1 MSNVI
6 MGVLA
11 CALFIIL
18 ALASTLLL
26 GTNFLQASATGT
38 AAQIIQSLH
47 QMTEAAALYQTR
59 TGEPLMEGD
68 GSALI
73 PRFLS
78 HKPVHPWTAS
88 TAYEYEFQFTG
99 NKTAPQ
105 APRGVRAQYAIVAL
119 YNGGADDRKLSNVC
133 DAIVDEVGA
142 DNPNMGC
149 MPYAR
154 GYLAWEKL

>member
-11 CALFIIL
+11 CILFIIL
-18 ALASTLLL
+18 AMASTLLL
-26 GTNFLQASATGT
+26 GTNFLQASATGS
-38 AAQIIQSLH
+38 AAQIIDSLH

-59 TGEPLMEGD
+59 TGRPLMEGD
-68 GSALI
+68 GSNLI

-88 TAYEYEFQFTG
+88 TAYQYEFLFSATKA
-99 NKTAPQ
+99 NPMT
-105 APRGVRAQYAIVAL
+105 PRAARAQYTVVAL
-119 YNGGADDRKLSNVC
+119 YNGGADDRKLSEVC
-133 DAIVDEVGA
+133 DAIADEVGA